1 MATMAAEHFD
11 LAVIGSGSGNSLI
24 DERFADRRV
33 ALIDRGIGSTSAFG
47 GTCLNVGCIPTKMFV
62 HPADLAHTPAESSRL
77 GVSLDPATV
86 DWPQIRD
93 RIFGRIDAISS
104 GGRDWRLQ
112 NQNVTLFEGAAA
124 FDDPRTLTITTDA
137 GTEQITADQI
147 VLANGSRPRPLA
159 LPGADQVAIHTSD
172 DIMRLDALPESLLII
187 GGGFIA
193 AEFAHVFAAYGVRVE
208 IIGRSPQL
216 LRREDADVS
225 VRFTEILGQRIALH
239 LGEEVT
245 EVHPFR
251 VTRNADIDVK
261 EGMMDHTRGADGAT
275 HRHVG
280 AAVLNATGRIPNSD
294 TLNPQAAGLTVSNGL
309 IVVDE
314 HQRTSQPHILAL
326 GDVCSPWQLKHVANH
341 EAKVVQ
347 HNLLHPQDLIR
358 ANHHAVPHAVF
369 SHPQIASVGL
379 TEAAAGEQFDDVVSV
394 IQDYGSVAYGW
405 ALEDDQHFC
414 KLVARA
420 DGTILGAH
428 LIGPQASILIQ
439 PLIQAMATGL
449 TAGRMAREQYWIHP
463 ALTELVEN
471 ALLALPLEEA
481 DQ

>member
-1 MATMAAEHFD
+1 MVLVASMAAMAAEHFD

-33 ALIDRGIGSTSAFG
+33 AMIDRGIGSTSAFG

-62 HPADLAHTPAESSRL
+62 HPADLAHTPAESGRL
-77 GVSLDPATV
+77 GVTLDPAAV

-112 NQNVTLFEGAAA
+112 NENVTLFEGTAA
-124 FDDPRTLTITTDA
+124 FDDPHTLTITTDA

-159 LPGADQVAIHTSD
+159 VPGADQVTIHTSD
-172 DIMRLDALPESLLII
+172 DIMRLDALPESLLIV

-216 LRREDADVS
+216 LTREDADVS
-225 VRFTEILGQRIALH
+225 ARFTEIIGQRITLH
-239 LGEEVT
+239 LGESVT
-245 EVHPFR
+245 EVHPH
-251 VTRNADIDVK
+251 
-261 EGMMDHTRGADGAT
+261 EGGIAVHTKDTDGAP

-294 TLNPQAAGLTVSNGL
+294 TLNPQAAGLNVSNGL
-309 IVVDE
+309 IRVDE
-314 HQRTSQPHILAL
+314 HQRTNQPHIFAL

-347 HNLLHPQDLIR
+347 HNLLHPQNLTR

-369 SHPQIASVGL
+369 SHPQIAAVGL
-379 TEAAAGEQFDDVVSV
+379 TEAAAREQFDDVVSV

-405 ALEDDQHFC
+405 ALEDEQHFC
-414 KLVARA
+414 KLVARN

-481 DQ
+481 AQ